1 MEVVGS
7 DGTKLSILE
16 QNYLYLYIP
25 HPIYIALRELWG
37 LRYGLRKCES
47 LLRKKPKGN
56 FMASGKKIVRV
67 GVCDSLRDASSP
79 QQKRNLLDMLVSEE
93 EKRGW

>member
-7 DGTKLSILE
+7 DGTKLSILQ

-37 LRYGLRKCES
+37 LRYELRK
-47 LLRKKPKGN
+47 
-56 FMASGKKIVRV
+56 FI
-67 GVCDSLRDASSP
+67 
-79 QQKRNLLDMLVSEE
+79 EE
-93 EKRGW
+93 ETQREFYGQWKKDCACGCV

>member
-1 MEVVGS
+1 MGI
-7 DGTKLSILE
+7 KI
-16 QNYLYLYIP
+16 
-25 HPIYIALRELWG
+25 
-37 LRYGLRKCES
+37 CES

>member
-1 MEVVGS
+1 
-7 DGTKLSILE
+7 
-16 QNYLYLYIP
+16 
-25 HPIYIALRELWG
+25 
-37 LRYGLRKCES
+37 
-47 LLRKKPKGN
+47 
-56 FMASGKKIVRV
+56 MASGKKIVRV